1 MKYKIGDLVAF
12 KPYPHTQSQIYQGF
26 IAGVKRGFFINEYL
40 VDTHPNNP
48 NCWLVKA
55 KHLIYMA
62 DKNARIAMIKN
73 NLDEVKKDPKSK
85 QELID
90 WLNKSTTH

>member
-12 KPYPHTQSQIYQGF
+12 KPYPYSQSKIYYGF
-26 IAGVKRGFFINEYL
+26 IIGVKWGLFINEYL
-40 VDTHPNNP
+40 VETNP
-48 NCWLVKA
+48 NDPKYWMVKA

-90 WLNKSTTH
+90 WLNKSTTC